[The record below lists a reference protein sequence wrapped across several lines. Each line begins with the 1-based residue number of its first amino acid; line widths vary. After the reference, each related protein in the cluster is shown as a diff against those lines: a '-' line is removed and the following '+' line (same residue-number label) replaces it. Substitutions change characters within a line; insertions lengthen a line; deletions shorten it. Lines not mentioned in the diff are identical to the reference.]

1 MGRFTVRRTSAALA
15 ASALIVGLSAGPA
28 GAWPP
33 DVGAS
38 RDYAATRSGDVSF
51 TVIGPKGNAYGWR
64 GSRAVP
70 LASTVKVMF
79 MVAYLRMPSVRDRDL
94 RPSDR
99 ELLGPMIKR
108 SDNLAATR
116 VSEIVGARRLY
127 ALANVAGMDHFHFV
141 PHPWGLSSDT
151 SGEEA
156 RFMFR
161 LERYI
166 PDRHEAYARYLL
178 AHIVPSQRWG
188 IGRLHHDKWK
198 LFFKG
203 GWGSGTGAVEH
214 QIAFLERG
222 DLRIAAAVM
231 ITNSPSHDYAKVT
244 LEGVFRVLLRHLP
257 VPD

>member
-1 MGRFTVRRTSAALA
+1 MFLCCLVLVLVAMAA
-15 ASALIVGLSAGPA
+15 PA
-28 GAWPP
+28 WAWPP
-33 DVGAS
+33 DVQWAK
-38 RDYAATRSGDVSF
+38 DYAATRAGEVSF

-64 GSRAVP
+64 GDRSVP

-94 RPSDR
+94 RDSDR

-108 SDNLAATR
+108 SDNTAATR
-116 VSEIVGARRLY
+116 VSEIVGGRRLY
-127 ALANVAGMDHFHFV
+127 RLAHAAGMDHFHFV

-156 RFMFR
+156 RFMFH

-166 PDRHEAYARYLL
+166 PPRHVAYARYLL
-178 AHIVPSQRWG
+178 AHITPSQRWG
-188 IGRLHHDKWK
+188 IGRLQHEKWR

-214 QIAFLERG
+214 QIAFMERG

-231 ITNSPSHDYAKVT
+231 ITNSPSHDYAKAT
-244 LEGVFRVLLRHLP
+244 LREVFRRLLYRLP
-257 VPD
+257 KPG

>member
-1 MGRFTVRRTSAALA
+1 MRRTSAFVLLPAV
-15 ASALIVGLSAGPA
+15 LIVLVAAPVR
-28 GAWPP
+28 AWPP
-33 DVGAS
+33 DVKSAK
-38 RDYAATRSGDVSF
+38 DYAGTRAGKVSF
-51 TVIGPKGNAYGWR
+51 TAIGPKGNAFGWR
-64 GSRAVP
+64 GDRSVA

-94 RPSDR
+94 RESDR
-99 ELLGPMIKR
+99 NLLGPMIKR

-127 ALANVAGMDHFHFV
+127 ALARVAGMNHFHFV
-141 PHPWGLSSDT
+141 PHPWGNSSDT

-166 PDRHEAYARYLL
+166 PNRHEAYARYLL
-178 AHIVPSQRWG
+178 AHVTPSQRWG

-203 GWGSGTGAVEH
+203 GWGSGTGSVEH
-214 QIAFLERG
+214 QIAFMERG
-222 DLRIAAAVM
+222 GLRIAAAVM
-231 ITNSPSHDYAKVT
+231 ITSSPSHAYAKET
-244 LEGVFRVLLRHLP
+244 LAGVFRRLLRHLP
-257 VPD
+257 VPA

>member
-1 MGRFTVRRTSAALA
+1 MMRRLPALLVTAAVVLIGSASHAT
-15 ASALIVGLSAGPA
+15 
-28 GAWPP
+28 AWPP
-33 DVGAS
+33 DVDSAKS
-38 RDYAATRSGDVSF
+38 YAATRAGTVSF

-64 GSRAVP
+64 GDRAVA
-70 LASTVKVMF
+70 LASTIKVMF

-94 RPSDR
+94 RESDR
-99 ELLGPMIKR
+99 NLLGPMIKR
-108 SDNLAATR
+108 SDNYAATR

-127 ALANVAGMDHFHFV
+127 ALADAAGMDHFHFIS
-141 PHPWGLSSDT
+141 HPWGNSSDT

-161 LERYI
+161 LERWI

-178 AHIVPSQRWG
+178 AHVTPSQRWG
-188 IGRLHHDKWK
+188 IGRLHHDRWR

-203 GWGSGTGAVEH
+203 GWGSGTGSVEH
-214 QIAFLERG
+214 QIAFMERG

-231 ITNSPSHDYAKVT
+231 ITSSPSHDYAKAT
-244 LEGVFRVLLRHLP
+244 LREVFRRLLFDLP